1 VTKEGLIHRATRR
14 ARKEGEALRQ
24 AAALGSAADGLIA
37 AAAMFVA
44 GMAHATPARWGSRML
59 HGLGV
64 ERLRLRPRRLEG
76 FALAVNPSDSGH
88 TCVVEEFFV
97 PPVAYDL
104 AGIAFDPAAIVD
116 CGAHIGLFTLLARR
130 RFPAAAITAFEPN
143 PVNAGWLRE
152 NLLMNGVSGVEVI
165 EAAVSTADGRSAFH
179 VTPNQSEGGRLAD
192 PRDRSDTTDVAVI
205 DLPAFVR
212 RLTPGALV
220 VKLDIEGE
228 EERVIPALMAVLP
241 PTCAIF
247 FETHRGAAGW
257 EAVRAT
263 LAANAFSV
271 RLLRERD
278 VFYDGFAV
286 RLVN

>member
-1 VTKEGLIHRATRR
+1 MHRAARR

-24 AAALGSAADGLIA
+24 AAAIGSAADGLVA
-37 AAAMFVA
+37 SAAMFVA
-44 GMAHATPARWGSRML
+44 GMAHATPARWGSRLL

-64 ERLRLRPRRLEG
+64 DRLRLRPRRLEG

-104 AGIAFDPAAIVD
+104 ADIGFEPAAIVD
-116 CGAHIGLFTLLARR
+116 CGAHIGVFTLLARR

-143 PVNAGWLRE
+143 PVNAAWLRE
-152 NLLMNGVSGVEVI
+152 NLRMNGVSGVEVV
-165 EAAVSTADGRSAFH
+165 EAAVSTAAGRSAFH
-179 VTPNQSEGGRLAD
+179 FTANQSEGGRLVEA
-192 PRDRSDTTDVAVI
+192 RDQTDTTDVAVI

-212 RLTPGALV
+212 RLTRGGLV

-228 EERVIPALMAVLP
+228 EERVIPALMPALP

-247 FETHRGAAGW
+247 FETHRGVAGW
-257 EAVRAT
+257 EAVHDT
-263 LAANAFSV
+263 LTANAFSV
-271 RLLRERD
+271 RLLRERG